1 MHLHLHHVHLH
12 VCRRTSTRCLSRT
25 TPSTTATRSRPA
37 VTRPTG
43 TAAMWKTA
51 AQRRR
56 PIRPPAHPASARSSS
71 GRPPASASLGQL
83 VDLFW
88 LAGPIPA
95 SFCTQ
100 ARRIPGDHAM
110 PQAWGH
116 LRLVRVVPGA
126 QPAPARHPPR
136 ADIRV
141 AAPPSP
147 RRASRRA
154 VPAATPRRAAPAAAL
169 RSQRAARC
177 CGTDGPARP
186 EVRGAPVLEED
197 DRGGRRPA
205 RHHPHQGATL
215 TPNPNPN
222 PNPA

>member
-37 VTRPTG
+37 ATRPTG

-126 QPAPARHPPR
+126 QPAPARHPACAPPPTSRRR
-136 ADIRV
+136 ARRAALA
-141 AAPPSP
+141 AAPCPL
-147 RRASRRA
+147 
-154 VPAATPRRAAPAAAL
+154 PRRAAPHPPPRCAHSVLRAAAA
-169 RSQRAARC
+169 Q
-177 CGTDGPARP
+177 TDQHDPKCEAHLYSKKMIEEGDGLPDIIHTKVRP
-186 EVRGAPVLEED
+186 
-197 DRGGRRPA
+197 
-205 RHHPHQGATL
+205 
-215 TPNPNPN
+215 
-222 PNPA
+222 